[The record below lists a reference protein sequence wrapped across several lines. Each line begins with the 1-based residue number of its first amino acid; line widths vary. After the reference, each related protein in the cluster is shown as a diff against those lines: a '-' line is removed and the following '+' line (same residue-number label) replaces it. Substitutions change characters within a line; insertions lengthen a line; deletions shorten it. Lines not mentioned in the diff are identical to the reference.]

1 MVKYFLT
8 VKDHKW
14 IGNVIDDSEG
24 TVGQSR
30 QITRFRSEVQNKLE
44 ELVTKWD
51 SFIFNS
57 SGKEGSKRAEKFR
70 REVNSLLEKYN
81 FEIGSLVLQINKKTF
96 DAEGLLFN
104 FESTEK

>member
-30 QITRFRSEVQNKLE
+30 QITRFKSEVQSKLE
-44 ELVTKWD
+44 ALVTKWD
-51 SFIFNS
+51 VFIFNS
-57 SGKEGSKRAEKFR
+57 QGKEYSKKAEKFR
-70 REVNSLLEKYN
+70 KEVNRLLSKHN
-81 FEIGSLVLQINKKTF
+81 FEIGSLAIQINKNTF
-96 DAEGLLFN
+96 AGKGLLFS